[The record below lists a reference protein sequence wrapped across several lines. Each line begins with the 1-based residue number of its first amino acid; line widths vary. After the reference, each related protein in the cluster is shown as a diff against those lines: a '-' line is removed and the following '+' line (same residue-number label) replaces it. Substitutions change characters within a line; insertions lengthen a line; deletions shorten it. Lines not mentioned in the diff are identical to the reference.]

1 MDVKR
6 RLEFPENKD
15 KEKKEKKNLEKPR
28 WEVGT
33 ILDGAYSI
41 GHWGR
46 RNYYR
51 VIDHTK
57 SGAPRVEKL
66 EKEII
71 SSGSTPAES
80 CEVHQLKIDPITV
93 NHDNG
98 SSFVS
103 RWSKKEECWRLS
115 LPGSNGADNTS
126 VSLELHV
133 PGTTYDEYCY
143 Y

>member
-15 KEKKEKKNLEKPR
+15 NEKKEKKNVEKPQ
-28 WEVGT
+28 WDEGT
-33 ILDGAYSI
+33 ILDGAYSV

-51 VIDHTK
+51 VIGHTK
-57 SGAPRVEKL
+57 SGAPRVEEL
-66 EKEII
+66 EKEIL
-71 SSGSTPAES
+71 SSGSTPADS
-80 CEVHQLKIDPITV
+80 CEVHQLKIDPITG
-93 NHDNG
+93 NG

-103 RWSKKEECWRLS
+103 RWSTKEGCWRLS
-115 LPGSNGADNTS
+115 LPGSNGDDNTL
-126 VSLELHV
+126 VSLDLHV